1 MSDSL
6 IEAYINATNK
16 NIELS
21 LKNNKLEIE
30 NEKLQIANE
39 EMAFNSISIK
49 QLRRYFMTFTGSNK
63 VYVNDDTNE
72 ELYFLL
78 TGEQ

>member
-21 LKNNKLEIE
+21 LKNHTLEIE
-30 NEKLQIANE
+30 NEKLQIAKE
-39 EMAFNSISIK
+39 EMAFNSVSIK
-49 QLRRYFMTFTGSNK
+49 QLRRYFKTYSEGKDLCIIDEYKNELLNLLK
-63 VYVNDDTNE
+63 VAE
-72 ELYFLL
+72 
-78 TGEQ
+78 

>member
-16 NIELS
+16 NIDLS
-21 LKNNKLEIE
+21 LKNHKLEIE

-49 QLRRYFMTFTGSNK
+49 QLRRYFKTYLAG
-63 VYVNDDTNE
+63 NDLYIIDEYKNE
-72 ELYFLL
+72 LL
-78 TGEQ
+78 NLLKAAE

>member
-21 LKNNKLEIE
+21 LEKHKLEIE

-49 QLRRYFMTFTGSNK
+49 QLRRYFKTYSDGKSIYIVDEWQDELLNLLK
-63 VYVNDDTNE
+63 VAE
-72 ELYFLL
+72 
-78 TGEQ
+78 